1 MKMLYCNFLVNS
13 TGYIPNSIPPQF
25 SAEFVRPIGMLGSD
39 GYRNLDGRK
48 KMSNLENDCRIYA
61 EKHQKSA
68 SIVGFR
74 IVVWDFCHFY
84 EDAGEKIIK
93 EVLL

>member
-13 TGYIPNSIPPQF
+13 TGYIPNSIPPRF
-25 SAEFVRPIGMLGSD
+25 SPEYVRPIGMIGSD

-48 KMSNLENDCRIYA
+48 RLDNLEHDCRTYA
-61 EKHQKSA
+61 EAHVNKA

-74 IVVWDFCHFY
+74 IVVWEFGRYD
-84 EDAGEKIIK
+84 DAGEKIIR
-93 EVLL
+93 EVLF